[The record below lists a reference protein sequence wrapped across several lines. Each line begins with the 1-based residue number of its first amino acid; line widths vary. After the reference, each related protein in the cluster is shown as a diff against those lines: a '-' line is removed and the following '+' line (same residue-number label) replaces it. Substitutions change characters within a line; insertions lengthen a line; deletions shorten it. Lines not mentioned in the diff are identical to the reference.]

1 MAGIKWVLA
10 SDIDGTLV
18 GRGGEREL
26 ADYLAEHP
34 EIGVVYLTGRT
45 RANAVAMVR
54 RHGFPEPL
62 ALATDIGADV
72 YWGPD
77 LRGDESWA
85 FQQRRDWSPRRV
97 MRTLDGMAGVAYLG
111 RSSHWR
117 LAYRVES
124 YTALSEARTR
134 LVRAGLMHRT
144 LWNDEEQRLDI
155 VPRGAFKGRALKYI
169 LNRLHMR
176 AQQCFVAGDAEND
189 VDLMEGRYRGV
200 LVANGTLAVKES
212 LPPVILRSRY
222 EGALGVLEGL
232 RQFLDEPVALVR
244 ESESVG

>member
-18 GRGGEREL
+18 GRGGESEL
-26 ADYLAEHP
+26 AQYLSQHP

-45 RANAVAMVR
+45 RANAEPMIR

-77 LRGDESWA
+77 LRVDESWA

-97 MRTLDGMAGVAYLG
+97 MRALQDLDGVEYAG

-117 LAYRVES
+117 LAFHVTDYA
-124 YTALSEARTR
+124 ALAKARTR
-134 LVRAGLMHRT
+134 LVQDGVMHRT
-144 LWNDEEQRLDI
+144 LWDEEQRRLDV

-169 LNRLHMR
+169 LGRLNVR

-189 VDLMEGRYRGV
+189 GDLLEGRYRGV
-200 LVANGTLAVKES
+200 LVANADLTLKEA
-212 LPPVILRSRY
+212 LPPVILRSPY
-222 EGALGVLEGL
+222 EGAFGVMDGLRHFLNEPLPVLETEYAG
-232 RQFLDEPVALVR
+232 
-244 ESESVG
+244 